1 MNSRLL
7 PVFALLS
14 AAGIFFGYV
23 NPVWTGPIAAA
34 KASIELDNQALAAA
48 KQYTAQQNDLA
59 AKRNA
64 IDPADLAK
72 LAAFLPDSVDNV
84 GLILDL
90 NALAARSGLSI
101 SNIDIT
107 TSPAAEGAKS
117 SLPSG
122 VSLTGSV
129 DLSLSAVGTYPSLKS
144 FLAGMERS
152 ARLLDVQN
160 ISVKGSET
168 GVYTYE
174 IKLRL
179 YWLR

>member
-7 PVFALLS
+7 PVFALLV

-23 NPVWTGPIAAA
+23 NPVWTGPIAET

-48 KQYTAQQNDLA
+48 SQYTAQQNDLA

-64 IDPADLAK
+64 IDPANLEK

-101 SNIDIT
+101 SNIDIM
-107 TSPAAEGAKS
+107 TSPAAEGTKS

-122 VSLTGSV
+122 ASLIGSV

-144 FLAGMERS
+144 FLAGVERS
-152 ARLLDVQN
+152 ARLLDVQT